1 MNKKATTGHITA
13 LITIVIWGTT
23 FISTKILLADF
34 TPIEILFL
42 RFLLGFLVLMAVYPK
57 RSGVKDFA
65 GIKDKK
71 QELTFAAA
79 GLCGICLYYLLE
91 NIALTYTMASNV
103 GVIISVAPFFTAVL
117 SHIFLKTEEK
127 LKARFFVGFIAAMTG
142 ICLISFSGG
151 ALQLNPIG
159 DILAIAAAFVWAVY
173 SLLTRKISGY
183 GYNTVGATRKIFAY
197 GILFMLPFLFVFDF
211 RLDVQKMIKPEYALN
226 LIYLGLGASALCFVT
241 WNYAVKVLGAVKTSV
256 YIYIVPVI
264 TVVTSVIVLK
274 EEITWMAAIGIG
286 LTLIGLFLSESKLKF
301 TKRGTRK

>member
-1 MNKKATTGHITA
+1 
-13 LITIVIWGTT
+13 
-23 FISTKILLADF
+23 
-34 TPIEILFL
+34 
-42 RFLLGFLVLMAVYPK
+42 
-57 RSGVKDFA
+57 
-65 GIKDKK
+65 
-71 QELTFAAA
+71 
-79 GLCGICLYYLLE
+79 
-91 NIALTYTMASNV
+91 
-103 GVIISVAPFFTAVL
+103 
-117 SHIFLKTEEK
+117 
-127 LKARFFVGFIAAMTG
+127 MTG

-151 ALQLNPIG
+151 TLQLNPIG

-197 GILFMLPFLFVFDF
+197 GIFFMLPFLFVFDF

-274 EEITWMAAIGIG
+274 EEITWMAAIGIR

>member
-1 MNKKATTGHITA
+1 MDKKTTAGHITA
-13 LITIVIWGTT
+13 LVTIMIWGTT

-42 RFLLGFLVLMAVYPK
+42 RFLLGLLVLIVIYPK
-57 RSGVKDFA
+57 RLK
-65 GIKDKK
+65 KEDKK
-71 QELTFAAA
+71 QEILFAAA

-103 GVIISVAPFFTAVL
+103 GVIISAAPFFTAVL
-117 SHIFLKTEEK
+117 SHVFLKTEEK
-127 LKARFFVGFIAAMTG
+127 LKARFVVGFVVAMIG
-142 ICLISFSGG
+142 ICLISFNGKE
-151 ALQLNPIG
+151 LELNPIG
-159 DILAIAAAFVWAVY
+159 DILAVAAALVWAVY
-173 SLLTRKISGY
+173 SLLTRKISSY
-183 GYNTVGATRKIFAY
+183 GLNTIGTTRKIFTY

-211 RLDVQKMIKPEYALN
+211 SLDVQKVIKPDNFLN

-241 WNYAVKVLGAVKTSV
+241 WNYAVGVLGTVKTSV

-286 LTLIGLFLSESKLKF
+286 LTLIGLFLSFLPFSH
-301 TKRGTRK
+301 

>member
-1 MNKKATTGHITA
+1 MDKKTTAGHVMA
-13 LITIVIWGTT
+13 LLTIVIWGTT

-57 RSGVKDFA
+57 RSGVKDLA

-151 ALQLNPIG
+151 TLQLNPIG